1 MSMKLR
7 GPSGMSRRSIL
18 WAAGAAMLG
27 SSANAAPAPAGS
39 VENIRGEGYVDAS
52 GQRRWLAAAALVF
65 IGDVVCTGQESRMG
79 LKLGT
84 RTQVSL
90 GPEARLKLDRFL
102 VEAGGTLVL
111 ERGALRADYEP
122 GKSAKPLTVRSPF
135 ALLAV
140 RGTRFFAGPS
150 NGVFGV
156 FVERGVVVVSGGGKT
171 VTVTAGRGTNVASP
185 GAQPTDPASWGEARI
200 RAALASVS

>member
-1 MSMKLR
+1 MELYFSLSMN
-7 GPSGMSRRSIL
+7 RRSLL
-18 WAAGAAMLG
+18 WAMGAAIFA
-27 SSANAAPAPAGS
+27 SSGNGAPAAAGS
-39 VENIRGEGYVDAS
+39 VESIRGEGYVDAS

-111 ERGALRADYEP
+111 ERGALRANYEP
-122 GKSAKPLTVRSPF
+122 DKSGKPLTVRSPY

-171 VTVTAGRGTNVASP
+171 VTVTAGRGTNVAFP
-185 GAQPTDPASWGEARI
+185 GAQPTDPSAWGDARI

>member
-1 MSMKLR
+1 
-7 GPSGMSRRSIL
+7 MSRRSLL
-18 WAAGAAMLG
+18 WGAGAAVLG
-27 SSANAAPAPAGS
+27 SWAHAAPAPAGS
-39 VENIRGEGYVDAS
+39 VESIRGEGYVDMS
-52 GQRRWLAAAALVF
+52 GQRRWLAAAAVVF
-65 IGDVVCTGQESRMG
+65 IGDLVCTGQDSRMG

-111 ERGALRADYEP
+111 ERGALRVDYEP
-122 GKSAKPLTVRSPF
+122 GRAGQPLTVRSPF

-171 VTVTAGRGTNVASP
+171 VTVTTGRGTNVAFP
-185 GAQPTDPASWGEARI
+185 GAQPTDPTAWGEARI
-200 RAALASVS
+200 QAALASVR

>member
-1 MSMKLR
+1 M
-7 GPSGMSRRSIL
+7 GITRRSL
-18 WAAGAAMLG
+18 LCAAATAMLG
-27 SSANAAPAPAGS
+27 NSGNAAPPAAGS
-39 VENIRGEGYVDAS
+39 VESIRGEGYVDMS
-52 GQRRWLAAAALVF
+52 GQRRWLAVAAVVF
-65 IGDVVCTGQESRMG
+65 IGDLVCTGQESRMG

-90 GPEARLKLDRFL
+90 GSEVRLKLDRFL

-111 ERGALRADYEP
+111 ERGALRIDYEAR
-122 GKSAKPLTVRSPF
+122 KSGKPLTVRSPF

-156 FVERGVVVVSGGGKT
+156 FVERGIVIVSGGGKT
-171 VTVTAGRGTNVASP
+171 VTVTTDRGTNVAFP
-185 GAQPTDPASWGEARI
+185 GAQPTDPAPWGGPRI
-200 RAALASVS
+200 QAALASVS

>member
-1 MSMKLR
+1 M
-7 GPSGMSRRSIL
+7 GITRRSL
-18 WAAGAAMLG
+18 LCAAATAMLG
-27 SSANAAPAPAGS
+27 NSGNAAPPAAGS
-39 VENIRGEGYVDAS
+39 VESIRGEGYVDMS
-52 GQRRWLAAAALVF
+52 GQRRWLAVAAVVF
-65 IGDVVCTGQESRMG
+65 IGDLVCTGQESRMG

-90 GPEARLKLDRFL
+90 GSEVRLKLDRFL

-111 ERGALRADYEP
+111 QRGALRIDYEAR
-122 GKSAKPLTVRSPF
+122 KSGKPLTVRSPF

-156 FVERGVVVVSGGGKT
+156 FVERGAVTVIGVRTAVLVVSGM
-171 VTVTAGRGTNVASP
+171 GTNIAYP
-185 GAQPTDPASWGEARI
+185 GAEPTPPAGWGRPRI
-200 RAALASVS
+200 ESAMASVT